1 MKTRFVPI
9 LAILLILAPAGCR
22 NKQASLLPV
31 TSMQIGS
38 ERFDL
43 EIAISPHDQ
52 EVGLMHR
59 DSLDSDHG
67 MIFISPKEQAQTF
80 WNHDVHFPLDLIFLG
95 NNGHVVSLKDMNAYD
110 EKVVASDAPAQYV
123 IELNAG
129 TAARVGVK
137 VGDQLMLPGDV
148 LSAAS
153 QPSGEPTT
161 Q

>member
-1 MKTRFVPI
+1 MKSHFVPI
-9 LAILLILAPAGCR
+9 LALLLIFAPAGCR
-22 NKQASLLPV
+22 HKQDSLLPV

-67 MIFISPKEQAQTF
+67 MIFINSEEKPQTF
-80 WNHDVHFPLDLIFLG
+80 WNHDVHFPLDLIFLDSSAR
-95 NNGHVVSLKDMNAYD
+95 VVSLKHLDAFS
-110 EKVVASDAPAQYV
+110 EKNVPSDAPAQYV

-129 TAARVGVK
+129 TVARLGVK
-137 VGDQLMLPGDV
+137 VGDRLDLPSDV
-148 LSAAS
+148 VN
-153 QPSGEPTT
+153 QPK
-161 Q
+161 

>member
-1 MKTRFVPI
+1 MKFRIIPI
-9 LAILLILAPAGCR
+9 LAVLLTLASAGCR
-22 NKQASLLPV
+22 QKQASLLPV

-38 ERFDL
+38 EHFDL
-43 EIAISPHDQ
+43 EMAVSPHDQ

-67 MIFISPKEQAQTF
+67 MIFINSEEKPQTF

-95 NNGHVVSLKDMNAYD
+95 TGGNVVSLKRLDTYS
-110 EKVVASDAPAQYV
+110 EKAVPSDVPAQYV

-129 TAARVGVK
+129 TVARLGVK
-137 VGDQLMLPGDV
+137 VGDRLELPKDV
-148 LSAAS
+148 LNPPS
-153 QPSGEPTT
+153 QPSS

>member
-1 MKTRFVPI
+1 MKARFVPI
-9 LAILLILAPAGCR
+9 LTLLLILAPAGCR
-22 NKQASLLPV
+22 EKQASLLPV

-67 MIFISPKEQAQTF
+67 MIFISSKEQAQTF
-80 WNHDVHFPLDLIFLG
+80 WNHDVHFPLDLVFLG
-95 NNGHVVSLKDMNAYD
+95 ADGHIVSLKHMDAYD
-110 EKVVASDAPAQYV
+110 EKVVASDTPAQYV

-129 TAARVGVK
+129 TVARVGVK
-137 VGDQLMLPGDV
+137 VGDHLDLPKDV
-148 LSAAS
+148 LNPQGQALS
-153 QPSGEPTT
+153 P
-161 Q
+161 